1 MPSLMED
8 WRFQQCPY
16 LERGGLRAYA
26 GVPLRLKTES
36 GHTVGLGSLCV
47 ASSKSE
53 EPLTKA
59 QHQALVRLADW
70 VVSDLV
76 QCTRAR
82 RQRERHRMSELLA
95 KAQKETDQ
103 AVAIEPVFEIL
114 KTIYPDAI
122 IRLQPS
128 RATHVEFEECDSIPV
143 SDLKDGLWEDVQYL
157 DDFITNSN
165 HLPTPTNKPVRIV
178 AAPCESISGSSLLI
192 VATKDFHLVFD
203 DADAWFI
210 QACADL
216 ISQMWRKSLLAEA
229 MIAKEKFLRA
239 FSHQLRTPIHG
250 ILGSVELLAEE
261 LKSRTFGESEGTL
274 PMTAVEK
281 STTDSESNSREPFT
295 YLNIIKMAGRD
306 LTSIINNLIALNK
319 WSDIAIAERDYAM
332 HTLDELETEIGNE
345 IAKVT
350 MGDTRYKCSIFFTQ
364 DSVPSCEKICIDL
377 GVLRDTLLPLMI
389 NSIQHTPQGVVSVT
403 ASIQADRKQLI
414 VDIEDTGRGIHID
427 DQQRI
432 FEAYE
437 KVDPHSAGAG
447 LGLTLASKFASLIHG
462 SIELVTS
469 EIGRGSHFRAT
480 FREVECD
487 FSSQPLQTLAV
498 KFDGLPSRFYQMPT
512 ESGSSSLSCY
522 LASFLT
528 RSGFTRS
535 DTIENC
541 LVILEA
547 GAEMEQHRESLSQIP
562 SDQVAICLVPSTEEK
577 HSLQRTEDNI
587 LYINGPFLTSTFHS
601 ALEKANDYLKS
612 TSDSSLQEPNTLE
625 KPILTPITIQ
635 KDPIT
640 DENAAQISSTII
652 TNATNSPIQPK
663 ISVPVD
669 LQIPSTLHTPLPT
682 SPQPMTLIVDDN
694 AVNLRVMETYCMK
707 RGLPYLSAMNGH
719 QAVEIFAKHQKQ
731 TNPDSNSDP
740 NSTSDS
746 DSVTDSSIQLIFMD
760 LQMPVCGGIEATQ
773 QIRALEKS
781 NNWRKSFLFVMTGQ
795 DSPADRNAAEEAGA
809 DEYFVKPVVIKQLDR
824 VVRQYFPAFGG
835 G

>member
-1 MPSLMED
+1 
-8 WRFQQCPY
+8 
-16 LERGGLRAYA
+16 
-26 GVPLRLKTES
+26 
-36 GHTVGLGSLCV
+36 
-47 ASSKSE
+47 
-53 EPLTKA
+53 
-59 QHQALVRLADW
+59 
-70 VVSDLV
+70 
-76 QCTRAR
+76 
-82 RQRERHRMSELLA
+82 MSELLA
-95 KAQKETDQ
+95 KVQKETSQ
-103 AVAIEPVFEIL
+103 AVDIEAVFEIL

-128 RATHVEFEECDSIPV
+128 RATHVEFEGCDSIPV
-143 SDLKDGLWEDVQYL
+143 SELRDGLWEDVQYL

-165 HLPTPTNKPVRIV
+165 HLPIPTNKPVRIV

-229 MIAKEKFLRA
+229 MVAKEKFLRA

-261 LKSRTFGESEGTL
+261 LKSRTWSEGTL
-274 PMTAVEK
+274 PTTAVEK
-281 STTDSESNSREPFT
+281 YPPDSEINSREPFT

-306 LTSIINNLIALNK
+306 LTSIINNLISLNK
-319 WSDIAIAERDYAM
+319 WSDIAMAERHYAM

-350 MGDTRYKCSIFFTQ
+350 MGDMRYKCSIFFTQ
-364 DSVPSCEKICIDL
+364 DSALRCGKFCIDF
-377 GVLRDTLLPLMI
+377 GVLRDTLLPLVI

-403 ASIQADRKQLI
+403 ASIQSDRKQLV
-414 VDIEDTGRGIHID
+414 VDVEDTGRGIHPD
-427 DQQRI
+427 DQHRI

-462 SIELVTS
+462 SVELVSS

-487 FSSQPLQTLAV
+487 FSPQPPQSLPV
-498 KFDGLPSRFYQMPT
+498 KLDSLPSRFFKIPA
-512 ESGSSSLSCY
+512 ESGSSPMSDH

-528 RSGFTRS
+528 RHGFTCS
-535 DTIENC
+535 ETIENC

-547 GAEMEQHRESLSQIP
+547 GPDMDQHRECLSRIP
-562 SDQVAICLVPSTEEK
+562 SDQVAICLIPIPEEK
-577 HSLQRTEDNI
+577 HCRQETNDNI
-587 LYINGPFLTSTFHS
+587 LYISGPFLTSTFLS
-601 ALEKANDYLKS
+601 ALEKAHDYLKS
-612 TSDSSLQEPNTLE
+612 TSKSPVPQHNTLE
-625 KPILTPITIQ
+625 KPTTLTPITIQ
-635 KDPIT
+635 NVPVK
-640 DENAAQISSTII
+640 DENAAPIPPSITNHLTMNTTISST
-652 TNATNSPIQPK
+652 QPD
-663 ISVPVD
+663 ISVPID
-669 LQIPSTLHTPLPT
+669 LQIPSTLHLSLRT

-694 AVNLRVMETYCMK
+694 AVNLRVMETYCTK
-707 RGLPYLSAMNGH
+707 RGLPYLSAMNGR
-719 QAVEIFAKHQKQ
+719 QAVDIFTKHQKQ
-731 TNPDSNSDP
+731 PTSTSNSNP
-740 NSTSDS
+740 ESTSDS
-746 DSVTDSSIQLIFMD
+746 DEIADSDSAIQLIFMD

-773 QIRALEKS
+773 QIRALEKT

-795 DSPADRNAAEEAGA
+795 DSPADRKAAEEAGA